1 MHFQEYWVRLHAGP
15 EALAITQV
23 GIEAARPAPGV
34 EEALAGAGATPGC
47 PVTIGDVTFD
57 WEPSTPAGVAVMLS
71 GRGTDR
77 RLDQTARSK
86 ASDRLAARID
96 RRRHRTDEELLT
108 GTAED
113 EE

>member
-1 MHFQEYWVRLHAGP
+1 
-15 EALAITQV
+15 
-23 GIEAARPAPGV
+23 
-34 EEALAGAGATPGC
+34 
-47 PVTIGDVTFD
+47 
-57 WEPSTPAGVAVMLS
+57 VMLS

-77 RLDQTARSK
+77 RLDQTSRAS

-108 GTAED
+108 GAAED

>member
-1 MHFQEYWVRLHAGP
+1 VGYLGDRL
-15 EALAITQV
+15 
-23 GIEAARPAPGV
+23 ARLGV

-77 RLDQTARSK
+77 RLDQTSRAS

-108 GTAED
+108 GAAED